1 MFLLQCF
8 CGAYPMVK
16 TACDKCVEL
25 RAQYED
31 APALV
36 LPRSSQVVSHI
47 PLPPVTIPP
56 DDLFTEDREDW
67 SPEDEEAAL
76 CGEF

>member
-16 TACDKCVEL
+16 TACDKCIEL

-31 APALV
+31 APFFN
-36 LPRSSQVVSHI
+36 LPRASDLVSSI
-47 PLPPVTIPP
+47 PRPPVTIPH
-56 DDLFTEDREDW
+56 DDMFTEDREDW

-76 CGEF
+76 CE